1 MSHPRLS
8 VALDA
13 PDALPPEGRIALFRP
28 TSETDLSDLPRARVH
43 AVQGFRPDYEVLAA
57 RGFAVSPGAE
67 PPYAAAVVFLPRAK
81 ALARGLVAQALAETD
96 GPVVVDG
103 QKTDGIDSL
112 LKELRGKA
120 EVGQV
125 ISKAHGKLF
134 VVSAAPDALA
144 AWRLPAAPLQVA
156 GGFVTMP
163 GVFSADGIDPASQ
176 LLAQALPADLGR
188 QVADLGAGW
197 GYLSAQLLARDKI
210 ETLHLVEV
218 DHSALDCA
226 RQNVP
231 DPRAQFHWADATL
244 WRPKKALDC
253 VVMNPPFHTTRS
265 ADPDLGRAFIAAAAA
280 ILAPQG
286 RLFMVANRHLPYEP
300 ALAQHFGQ
308 VTEFGGDARFKLL
321 AGERPARLRR

>member
-1 MSHPRLS
+1 MSHPRISL
-8 VALDA
+8 ALQADA
-13 PDALPPEGRIALFRP
+13 FRLPPTGEVAIFGPARDI
-28 TSETDLSDLPRARVH
+28 SDLGPNVVVQSHLATDHAYWQARHVP
-43 AVQGFRPDYEVLAA
+43 VVLALA
-57 RGFAVSPGAE
+57 TRPQLS
-67 PPYAAAVVFLPRAK
+67 VVFLPRAK

-112 LKELRGKA
+112 LKEVRGKA
-120 EVGQV
+120 QVGQV

-134 VVSAAPDALA
+134 VISAAPDALA
-144 AWRLPAAPLQVA
+144 AWRLPATPLQV
-156 GGFVTMP
+156 GDGFVTMP

-218 DHSALDCA
+218 DHSALGCA

-280 ILAPQG
+280 VLAPQG

>member
-1 MSHPRLS
+1 MSHPRISL
-8 VALDA
+8 ALQADA
-13 PDALPPEGRIALFRP
+13 FRLPPMGEVAVFGPARDI
-28 TSETDLSDLPRARVH
+28 SDLGPNVVVQSHLATDHAYWQARNVT
-43 AVQGFRPDYEVLAA
+43 VVLALA
-57 RGFAVSPGAE
+57 TRPQLS
-67 PPYAAAVVFLPRAK
+67 VVFLPRAK

-112 LKELRGKA
+112 LKDLRGKA

-280 ILAPQG
+280 VLAPQG

>member
-1 MSHPRLS
+1 MSHPRISL
-8 VALDA
+8 ALQADA
-13 PDALPPEGRIALFRP
+13 FRLPPSGGVAVFGP
-28 TSETDLSDLPRARVH
+28 ATDISDLGADVVVQSRLATDHAYWQARNVPVVL
-43 AVQGFRPDYEVLAA
+43 ALAA
-57 RGFAVSPGAE
+57 RPQLS
-67 PPYAAAVVFLPRAK
+67 VVFLPRAK
-81 ALARGLVAQALAETD
+81 ALARGLVAQAVAETD

-112 LKELRGKA
+112 LKDLRGKA
-120 EVGQV
+120 DVGQV

-134 VVSAAPDALA
+134 VISAAPDALA
-144 AWRLPAAPLQVA
+144 AWQLPAAPQQVA
-156 GGFVTMP
+156 DGFVTLP
-163 GVFSADGIDPASQ
+163 GVFSADGIDPASH
-176 LLAQALPADLGR
+176 LLAQGLPADLGR
-188 QVADLGAGW
+188 HVADLGAGW
-197 GYLSAQLLARDKI
+197 GYLSAQVLGRDKI

-218 DHSALDCA
+218 DHSALECA
-226 RQNVP
+226 RHNVP
-231 DPRAQFHWADATL
+231 DPRAQFHWADATA

-280 ILAPQG
+280 ALAPQG

-321 AGERPARLRR
+321 LGERPARLRR